1 MKRIKTLKI
10 LGLIA
15 AVALVFAACNQVT
28 GGDPGEEGSDP
39 AASILNLGAK
49 RVGVDPTSWTIS
61 SGAPFANMGI
71 STINGVASNG
81 STVVAVGGTATNA
94 YAATSTDGGITWTN
108 QTTALPALTRNPSV
122 INYLNGN
129 YLVNAGNRVTA
140 GAYSP
145 NATPGTWSAT
155 GNIGFGTKGSTYGID
170 SNNDVR
176 YVVSG
181 QNGEAAF
188 TTSLGT
194 AFTMIPQTVTGW
206 SGTGSTAY
214 INAAAYGQVGT
225 TPTFVFG
232 GGSGRIAYTD
242 TISSTGS
249 WGTATEPFAT
259 DEFVNVI
266 VYGNGIFVAVGG
278 PDAAP
283 GISGKAAYSKDGIT
297 WTQAKFPLGNEVAV
311 YALAFGNGYFV
322 AGDDAGYIAYSRD
335 GQNWSTPLI
344 NPVFS
349 GGDPINALTYDSAS
363 DQFIA
368 VGGTSAPLVAY
379 TN

>member
-28 GGDPGEEGSDP
+28 GGDPGEEGLSDP

-49 RVGVDPTSWTIS
+49 QVGVNPSRWTIS
-61 SGAPFANMGI
+61 SGAPFANTSI

-81 STVVAVGGTATNA
+81 STVVAVGGTAANA
-94 YAATSTDGGITWTN
+94 YVATSTDGGITWTN

-140 GAYSP
+140 GAYSSD
-145 NATPGTWSAT
+145 ATPGSWSAT

-170 SNNDVR
+170 TNNDVR

-188 TTSLGT
+188 TTDLST

-206 SGTGSTAY
+206 SGTGNTAY
-214 INAAAYGQVGT
+214 INTAAYAKIGT

-242 TISSTGS
+242 TISSSAG
-249 WGTATEPFAT
+249 WGTASTPFAT

-283 GISGKAAYSKDGIT
+283 GIHGKAAYSTDGIT
-297 WTQAKFPLGNEVAV
+297 WTPSTRFPIGDEVAV

-335 GQNWSTPLI
+335 GITWGGVQ
-344 NPVFS
+344 VFT

-368 VGGTSAPLVAY
+368 VGGASAPLVAY